1 MLIIQNQLLTR
12 EIRCILLN
20 EFCCFA
26 LYAVFFRFFCRVSV
40 CSTYFSSFLSCFTVE
55 ISVAGNL
62 FSNYKQLAGLQG
74 SASHDAVAICLFSF
88 SPWAHYLTVF
98 CHLSPFLC
106 GLSQYEKKLPVEL
119 RNVEHFWSCLCFFF
133 CRCGHKRVFGMW
145 CYKGWYSAQ
154 RGKCWR
160 WIKQ

>member
-40 CSTYFSSFLSCFTVE
+40 CSTCFSSFLSCFTVE

-88 SPWAHYLTVF
+88 SPWAHCLTVF

-106 GLSQYEKKLPVEL
+106 GLSQYEKNSLLNWEMLNIFEAVFAFFSVGAVTNE
-119 RNVEHFWSCLCFFF
+119 CLV
-133 CRCGHKRVFGMW
+133 CGAIRGDIQHKGESVGDE
-145 CYKGWYSAQ
+145 
-154 RGKCWR
+154 
-160 WIKQ
+160 